1 MTAFHAQEVLMTT
14 DGFTTCLWFDGQA
27 EEAADY
33 YVSIFKNSSIGRV
46 SRSTE
51 GGPGPA
57 GSVLVVEFTA
67 NGQKFVALNGG
78 PQFKFN
84 EAISFQ
90 ILCSDQQ
97 EIDHYWTKLTE
108 NGGEGGPCGW
118 LKDRYGVSWQV
129 VYDRLTDM
137 AADPDPEK
145 AARATQAMMGMGK
158 LDVAALDK
166 AYAGE

>member
-1 MTAFHAQEVLMTT
+1 MTT

-46 SRSTE
+46 GRYTE
-51 GGPGPA
+51 AGPGPA
-57 GSVLVVEFTA
+57 GSVVAVEFTA

-78 PQFKFN
+78 PQFTFN

-90 ILCSDQQ
+90 IFCSEQE
-97 EIDHYWTKLTE
+97 EIDYYWSRLTE
-108 NGGEGGPCGW
+108 NGGEGGSCGW

-129 VYDRLTDM
+129 VYDRLIDFI
-137 AADPDPEK
+137 ADPDPRK
-145 AARATQAMMGMGK
+145 ATRATHAMMRMGK
-158 LDVAALDK
+158 LEVAALEK